1 MQRYEKSERS
11 EIRIF
16 QLVEVGQEAVVL
28 PMLASCDRCARLAEL
43 PLAIGLVA
51 EVHGSVV
58 TLQGSALHGVR
69 PFWNRVEH
77 GSIVARLTGLRNSH
91 MPATR
96 ALILDL

>member
-28 PMLASCDRCARLAEL
+28 SMLAPCYRCARLAEL

-58 TLQGSALHGVR
+58 TLQGSALHGVSLQR
-69 PFWNRVEH
+69 TCLSGATE
-77 GSIVARLTGLRNSH
+77 SAARK
-91 MPATR
+91 
-96 ALILDL
+96 